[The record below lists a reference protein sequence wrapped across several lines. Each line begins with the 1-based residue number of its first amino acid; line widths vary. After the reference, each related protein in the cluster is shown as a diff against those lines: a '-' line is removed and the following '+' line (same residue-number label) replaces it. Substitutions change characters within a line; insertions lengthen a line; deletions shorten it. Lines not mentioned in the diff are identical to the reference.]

1 MALAHLDPVAAFGRK
16 TRGGCGSWC
25 VCVWGCAGFE
35 ANGPGVCCVCVVD
48 ASKNM
53 QGTGFEAKRIVPA
66 LPGTLSVYMYV
77 YIFICVLVCVRVYV
91 CVCVFPSRAMVSGGS
106 FVGRRPLLVRDT
118 IVRGGVRRCEG
129 GASSTGGPSLVGGAP
144 LLWGPSPTC
153 GLGVAS
159 EALVKSRAWDQ

>member
-1 MALAHLDPVAAFGRK
+1 MKYHENHQKRALSVIIAVSSKNKLFVRGLSPTSKSMALAHLDPVAAFGRK

-53 QGTGFEAKRIVPA
+53 QGTGVEAKRIVPA

-77 YIFICVLVCVRVYV
+77 YILICVLVCVRVYV
-91 CVCVFPSRAMVSGGS
+91 CVCESRALVTGGS
-106 FVGRRPLLVRDT
+106 VRSQNT
-118 IVRGGVRRCEG
+118 
-129 GASSTGGPSLVGGAP
+129 AHKQPAN
-144 LLWGPSPTC
+144 SPQLTHH
-153 GLGVAS
+153 LPH
-159 EALVKSRAWDQ
+159 

>member
-1 MALAHLDPVAAFGRK
+1 MPSSKGGMKYHENHQKRALSVIIAVSSKNKLFVRGLSPTSKSMALAHLDPVAAFGRK

-53 QGTGFEAKRIVPA
+53 QGTGVEAKRIVPA

-91 CVCVFPSRAMVSGGS
+91 CVCV
-106 FVGRRPLLVRDT
+106 
-118 IVRGGVRRCEG
+118 CE
-129 GASSTGGPSLVGGAP
+129 S
-144 LLWGPSPTC
+144 
-153 GLGVAS
+153 GLGDRRVRS
-159 EALVKSRAWDQ
+159 